1 MIYIVNK
8 HWHKPT
14 NNDIFIGRGSP
25 LGNPHSHLRSSK
37 ENVIHVA
44 TREEAIKK
52 YVEWLDSEYKNSAT
66 VHTMLDGLVQRE
78 LRGETTNLVCYCA
91 PSPCHGEIIKQ
102 KILSLVPTSVKCDIP
117 MFKDYSKPSDKLIKI
132 DTVQHPNSNHIWF

>member
-1 MIYIVNK
+1 MITVVNK

-25 LGNPHSHLRSSK
+25 LGNPYSHLRSSK
-37 ENVIHVA
+37 ENIINVA

-52 YVEWLDSEYKNSAT
+52 YADWLDDQYNTSASVKT
-66 VHTMLDGLVQRE
+66 VIDGLVQRE
-78 LRGETTNLVCYCA
+78 LRGESTNLVCYCA

-102 KILSLVPTSVKCDIP
+102 KILSLLP
-117 MFKDYSKPSDKLIKI
+117 FKLMLNKPAMDYSKLKDKLIKI
-132 DTVQHPNSNHIWF
+132 DTAQHPNINQQIWF